1 MPQRGDIPI
10 NNFVRGLVTEA
21 SPLTF
26 PPGASLDEVN
36 FELLRD
42 GSRRR
47 RLGLD
52 LEDGYGLLSSGF
64 NSAVLEGARCQAY
77 RWSIPNGHIDQDI
90 GVIQIGNQIWFI
102 DLYTANPSANILNGG
117 NPIVATELNND
128 VIMTFT
134 TLNNYLIGVAN
145 QLPQP
150 YLFNYD
156 PATDTVT
163 VETAAIAIRDMWGVD
178 DGLAVDGRP
187 TALTPAH
194 HYNLLNQGWLPD
206 IQSTCGAGIN
216 AIDCTFNT
224 FGIYPS
230 NSDAWTY
237 GRVEDL
243 TSVDVKKFDP
253 DIAGRNFVNNGNV
266 ARGHFIISLYER
278 GVSRSNQ
285 TGFTL
290 PVDRETGRINAIAAF
305 AGRIFYAG
313 ILSKVVGGDSR
324 SPNLSGTVLFSQLF
338 ENKLNLVKCY
348 QEADPTSPDINDI
361 VDTDGG
367 LIQIPECGY
376 IWALKAIKESLF
388 VFASNGVWE
397 IRGGDNG
404 FTATSFMVHK
414 ISNVGVYAP
423 KSIVEVEGIIYFWAA
438 TGIHA
443 IGRNENGV
451 FQTSN
456 LTIPTIQKLYNAIP
470 DASKKNARGYYDL
483 AQNRARW
490 LYYSPETK
498 EFGEAIDIDEIPIP
512 VTAPLL
518 TEGSSTTLSGV
529 AYYDIIGYSTD
540 AFITAH
546 FKVSTSP
553 NIRSY
558 VGSISGTTPSGADV
572 LYKNEPSVPVT
583 GDGSD
588 IAVIKFDNN
597 TILEVHGTNQFPQRI
612 GVIAGTLS
620 GTTYTTG
627 SIVYPYTST
636 GASGIHFRLIKLTE
650 TKAVCVFYDASR
662 AATASLKGFVISV
675 SGTTVTCG
683 SVLNITATS
692 AVNNNIVKINDTTVL
707 LVWEDGTLGRS
718 SKLLTISG
726 NTLSEGS
733 IANIANWADT
743 PVNINVHLVNNTR
756 GYIHYIGNTKSRVR
770 YFTLASNTITVSA
783 YLEISSN
790 TLGGGTNS
798 SKSILLDND
807 YLLSTYQQNIT
818 NLPYINI
825 SKVFSATSNTS
836 ITPIVD
842 QQISSTAALNQ
853 SENIRL
859 SHVSSNKYIVAWRS
873 SSNVLNFK
881 VYTI

>member
-1 MPQRGDIPI
+1 MPQRGDIPV
-10 NNFVRGLVTEA
+10 NNFVKGLVTEA

-52 LEDGYGLLSSGF
+52 LEDNYGLHDSGMS
-64 NSAVLEGARCQAY
+64 SAVLEGARCQAY
-77 RWSIPNGHIDQDI
+77 RWSIPNGNIDQDI

-145 QLPQP
+145 HLPQP

-187 TALTPAH
+187 TALTPSH

-206 IQSTCGAGIN
+206 IQSTCGAGVN

-243 TSVDVKKFDP
+243 TSVDIKKFDP

-313 ILSKVVGGDSR
+313 ILSNVVGGDSR

-498 EFGEAIDIDEIPIP
+498 EFGDAIDIDEVPAESYSTVGSP
-512 VTAPLL
+512 VTITSINSVRLDIAAL
-518 TEGSSTTLSGV
+518 TSSSAMVTYVDGSTNALRVRMLTIDDLTVTTGTDQNPGVANVFSTTSVCRLTDTTTLVTYLTSGNLIGCRVLTVSGGTVTAGSETTFACIAGSVPKVETVSSTQCIVVYRNPAGNV
-529 AYYDIIGYSTD
+529 A
-540 AFITAH
+540 A
-546 FKVSTSP
+546 
-553 NIRSY
+553 RSL
-558 VGSISGTTPSGADV
+558 SISGTTVTAGAEV
-572 LYKNEPSVPVT
+572 VVSV
-583 GDGSD
+583 
-588 IAVIKFDNN
+588 N
-597 TILEVHGTNQFPQRI
+597 TTVNYQN
-612 GVIAGTLS
+612 
-620 GTTYTTG
+620 
-627 SIVYPYTST
+627 
-636 GASGIHFRLIKLTE
+636 
-650 TKAVCVFYDASR
+650 
-662 AATASLKGFVISV
+662 VISISSSSAIV
-675 SGTTVTCG
+675 SYLD
-683 SVLNITATS
+683 STANFIKTR
-692 AVNNNIVKINDTTVL
+692 VV
-707 LVWEDGTLGRS
+707 
-718 SKLLTISG
+718 TISG
-726 NTLSEGS
+726 STLAVPGTEYNVSANGATTSQFTEVKMKNSTIGIVTWVDAGSIIKSTPIAISGTVVTTGTIHSYSRNGSVFSHYYLPSGKSVMMYTNTSDNFPDMLVSTVSSSLVVEGS
-733 IANIANWADT
+733 NSD
-743 PVNINVHLVNNTR
+743 LNNELSFELALDKLD
-756 GYIHYIGNTKSRVR
+756 NSRVIMI
-770 YFTLASNTITVSA
+770 YLSFSGGLILA
-783 YLEISSN
+783 L
-790 TLGGGTNS
+790 
-798 SKSILLDND
+798 
-807 YLLSTYQQNIT
+807 
-818 NLPYINI
+818 
-825 SKVFSATSNTS
+825 
-836 ITPIVD
+836 
-842 QQISSTAALNQ
+842 AA
-853 SENIRL
+853 R
-859 SHVSSNKYIVAWRS
+859 V
-873 SSNVLNFK
+873 
-881 VYTI
+881 

>member
-52 LEDGYGLLSSGF
+52 LEDNYGLLSSGLD
-64 NSAVLEGARCQAY
+64 SAVLEGARCQAY

-145 QLPQP
+145 HLPQP

-163 VETAAIAIRDMWGVD
+163 VETAAIAVRDMWGVD

-187 TALTPAH
+187 TALTAAH

-206 IQSTCGAGIN
+206 IESTCGAGIN

-224 FGIYPS
+224 FGVYPS

-404 FTATSFMVHK
+404 FTATSFMVQK

-423 KSIVEVEGIIYFWAA
+423 KSIVEVEGVIYFWAA

-451 FQTSN
+451 FQTTN

-498 EFGEAIDIDEIPIP
+498 EFGDAIDIDETP
-512 VTAPLL
+512 VVSDRVLVGSTAIVNPTGYLEPKVIGIGNEKVLIVYRDAFSTQIRGRVGTIGSDLSITYGTEQVLVSSTGISSMSITTLIDNTIILAYIQGANTTARLL
-518 TEGSSTTLSGV
+518 TV
-529 AYYDIIGYSTD
+529 
-540 AFITAH
+540 
-546 FKVSTSP
+546 
-553 NIRSY
+553 
-558 VGSISGTTPSGADV
+558 SGTVITINTATIVNTVADAAY
-572 LYKNEPSVPVT
+572 L
-583 GDGSD
+583 
-588 IAVIKFDNN
+588 
-597 TILEVHGTNQFPQRI
+597 TNP
-612 GVIAGTLS
+612 L
-620 GTTYTTG
+620 
-627 SIVYPYTST
+627 
-636 GASGIHFRLIKLTE
+636 RLIKLSPNSAILAFRSNDNTR
-650 TKAVCVFYDASR
+650 TGLQVLTISGTSILNGSVYKGT
-662 AATASLKGFVISV
+662 ATGGNRPNLTLLTSNSGVIISSSTSIQAEKFTV
-675 SGTTVTCG
+675 SGTTITFSGIVSTFLNTTQIPPPTSSSASNAFIHPISTNKVLVTAVA
-683 SVLNITATS
+683 STTNPSITS
-692 AVNNNIVKINDTTVL
+692 AIYSFIIQDN
-707 LVWEDGTLGRS
+707 DGTLS
-718 SKLLTISG
+718 SSTVLKQDSETGLVPVNLFIKGKSVVVYRRLISG
-726 NTLSEGS
+726 STY
-733 IANIANWADT
+733 T
-743 PVNINVHLVNNTR
+743 PKILINNC
-756 GYIHYIGNTKSRVR
+756 IGNTPISLKSIVPVE
-770 YFTLASNTITVSA
+770 TQVVGAPEIAKVNDDTMIIVWEGGATGT
-783 YLEISSN
+783 EISS
-790 TLGGGTNS
+790 LAVE
-798 SKSILLDND
+798 I
-807 YLLSTYQQNIT
+807 
-818 NLPYINI
+818 P
-825 SKVFSATSNTS
+825 
-836 ITPIVD
+836 
-842 QQISSTAALNQ
+842 
-853 SENIRL
+853 
-859 SHVSSNKYIVAWRS
+859 
-873 SSNVLNFK
+873 
-881 VYTI
+881 

>member
-1 MPQRGDIPI
+1 MPQRGDIPV

-42 GSRRR
+42 GSRQR

-52 LEDGYGLLSSGF
+52 LEDDYGLHTTSIDA
-64 NSAVLEGARCQAY
+64 AVLEGARCQAY
-77 RWSIPNGHIDQDI
+77 RWTIPNGHIDQDI
-90 GVIQIGNQIWFI
+90 GVIQVGNQIWFI
-102 DLYTANPSANILNGG
+102 DLFTANPSANILNGG
-117 NPIVATELNND
+117 NPIIATELNND

-145 QLPQP
+145 QLAKP

-163 VETAAIAIRDMWGVD
+163 TESADIAIRDMWGVD

-187 TALTPAH
+187 TALTAAH

-206 IQSTCGAGIN
+206 IESTCGAGIN

-266 ARGHFIISLYER
+266 ARGHYIISLYER

-290 PVDRETGRINAIAAF
+290 PVDRETGRINAIASF

-313 ILSKVVGGDSR
+313 ILSNVVGGDSR

-376 IWALKAIKESLF
+376 IWALKPIKESLF

-451 FQTSN
+451 FQTTN

-498 EFGEAIDIDEIPIP
+498 EFGEAIDIDESP
-512 VTAPLL
+512 VAPTVLA
-518 TEGSSTTLSGV
+518 GDVNTTITTSVNITRV
-529 AYYDIIGYSTD
+529 ARISDTSYIIVYLM
-540 AFITAH
+540 
-546 FKVSTSP
+546 STSP
-553 NIRSY
+553 
-558 VGSISGTTPSGADV
+558 
-572 LYKNEPSVPVT
+572 
-583 GDGSD
+583 
-588 IAVIKFDNN
+588 F
-597 TILEVHGTNQFPQRI
+597 H
-612 GVIAGTLS
+612 
-620 GTTYTTG
+620 
-627 SIVYPYTST
+627 
-636 GASGIHFRLIKLTE
+636 
-650 TKAVCVFYDASR
+650 
-662 AATASLKGFVISV
+662 LKGVVCSV
-675 SGTTVTCG
+675 DP
-683 SVLNITATS
+683 ITATVTMGAETTINATDS
-692 AVNNNIVKINDTTVL
+692 SDAFDIVPLSSTKILVAYSRSPFTDTYTRV
-707 LVWEDGTLGRS
+707 
-718 SKLLTISG
+718 LTISG
-726 NTLSEGS
+726 STFTVGAENTHAGITSRALANFTSTSAVLTYDAGANAQARMLTISGDVVTASAAVNIGALTGAGDLQRIDDTRALFVGDGGPGRSAVVLTAGVTVSVGTPLLISGWTIDSTGS
-733 IANIANWADT
+733 LTIGVGTNGNIANLSARSGSGQLLGTQLVISDT
-743 PVNINVHLVNNTR
+743 TLTRDVASEYISTNMTIIEPQNHWNTVLNSNIAVNIAGDSETSTR
-756 GYIHYIGNTKSRVR
+756 YPYLETLDITPASSTVR
-770 YFTLASNTITVSA
+770 FPRTLLAS
-783 YLEISSN
+783 
-790 TLGGGTNS
+790 
-798 SKSILLDND
+798 KM
-807 YLLSTYQQNIT
+807 
-818 NLPYINI
+818 
-825 SKVFSATSNTS
+825 
-836 ITPIVD
+836 
-842 QQISSTAALNQ
+842 TARMHCTKI
-853 SENIRL
+853 SENLVVWCAANGLASGPLLTQAVKI
-859 SHVSSNKYIVAWRS
+859 
-873 SSNVLNFK
+873 
-881 VYTI
+881 T

>member
-1 MPQRGDIPI
+1 MPQRGDIPV

-42 GSRRR
+42 GSRQR

-52 LEDGYGLLSSGF
+52 LEDNYGLHTTSLDA
-64 NSAVLEGARCQAY
+64 AVLEGARCQAY

-102 DLYTANPSANILNGG
+102 DLFTANPSANILNGG

-145 QLPQP
+145 HLAQP

-156 PATDTVT
+156 PVTDTVS
-163 VETAAIAIRDMWGVD
+163 VETASITIRDMWGVD

-187 TALTPAH
+187 TALSAAH
-194 HYNLLNQGWLPD
+194 HYNLLNQGWLPT
-206 IQSTCGAGIN
+206 IESTCGAGVN

-224 FGIYPS
+224 FGVYPS

-243 TSVDVKKFDP
+243 TSVDLKKFDP

-266 ARGHFIISLYER
+266 ARGHYLISLYER

-285 TGFTL
+285 TGLTL

-313 ILSKVVGGDSR
+313 ILSNVVGGDSR

-404 FTATSFMVHK
+404 FTATSFMVNK

-498 EFGEAIDIDEIPIP
+498 EFGEAIDIDETPVPTIPSVVSGEVATTITTSVNITKVARISDTSYIIVYFTSDSLHLKGVVCSVDP
-512 VTAPLL
+512 DTAAITMGSEITINAANSGDVFDVVPL
-518 TEGSSTTLSGV
+518 SSTKILV
-529 AYYDIIGYSTD
+529 AYGQDPFTD
-540 AFITAH
+540 TFTR
-546 FKVSTSP
+546 V
-553 NIRSY
+553 
-558 VGSISGTTPSGADV
+558 
-572 LYKNEPSVPVT
+572 
-583 GDGSD
+583 
-588 IAVIKFDNN
+588 
-597 TILEVHGTNQFPQRI
+597 
-612 GVIAGTLS
+612 
-620 GTTYTTG
+620 
-627 SIVYPYTST
+627 
-636 GASGIHFRLIKLTE
+636 
-650 TKAVCVFYDASR
+650 
-662 AATASLKGFVISV
+662 
-675 SGTTVTCG
+675 
-683 SVLNITATS
+683 
-692 AVNNNIVKINDTTVL
+692 
-707 LVWEDGTLGRS
+707 
-718 SKLLTISG
+718 LTISG
-726 NTLSEGS
+726 LTFTAGAANTHTGITSRRLANFNATTAVLAYDAGANAQARLLTIAGDVVTAGSAVNIGTLS
-733 IANIANWADT
+733 A
-743 PVNINVHLVNNTR
+743 
-756 GYIHYIGNTKSRVR
+756 IGDIER
-770 YFTLASNTITVSA
+770 I
-783 YLEISSN
+783 
-790 TLGGGTNS
+790 NS
-798 SKSILLDND
+798 SKAVFIGEDGSGRSAVILSATDPITVGTP
-807 YLLSTYQQNIT
+807 LLIAAWTVDSLAGITIAVGSNGSLIHLSGRSGASELKTTQMKVSDTDLTREVSTEYTSVDLTINESQNHWNAVLQSNIAVNIAADKEVT
-818 NLPYINI
+818 RYPYIETSNI
-825 SKVFSATSNTS
+825 SSLASTVRTSRTLLATKTVARLHC
-836 ITPIVD
+836 T
-842 QQISSTAALNQ
+842 
-853 SENIRL
+853 RL
-859 SHVSSNKYIVAWRS
+859 SESMVVWSAANGASTGPLITQAVKI
-873 SSNVLNFK
+873 
-881 VYTI
+881 T